1 LQLLQWHV
9 VQSTL
14 EFLFWRFCGGFH
26 TKTSDSLT
34 EMVASRTKALV
45 LNCIFIESIQI
56 DSKAKVRFWIMMTAG
71 PQKKENV
78 AFLGCCYVLVYYSKL
93 MKISALIRIGMR
105 SFMDFI
111 NVLEIEC
118 PATSSFTAPPWPSG
132 RARKIKNGQDTMAST
147 FSAVTL
153 NSTSFV
159 AILLFFFWYL

>member
-1 LQLLQWHV
+1 ML
-9 VQSTL
+9 
-14 EFLFWRFCGGFH
+14 
-26 TKTSDSLT
+26 
-34 EMVASRTKALV
+34 
-45 LNCIFIESIQI
+45 
-56 DSKAKVRFWIMMTAG
+56 SKAHWNFSFGDFVEVFIWKRLTVSQKWFELQVQQRHLCWIAYISKASKLTAKQRFVSELWWQLD
-71 PQKKENV
+71 QKKGNA

-93 MKISALIRIGMR
+93 MKISALIQIGMR

-132 RARKIKNGQDTMAST
+132 RARKIKRSRYNGIYFFT
-147 FSAVTL
+147 VTL